1 MTVAS
6 DYLAVITKR
15 YWSNHFIE
23 IPDRGT
29 RQVQT
34 G

>member
-1 MTVAS
+1 MTVGS
-6 DYLAVITKR
+6 DYLAVITKC
-15 YWSNHFIE
+15 YYGNHFIE